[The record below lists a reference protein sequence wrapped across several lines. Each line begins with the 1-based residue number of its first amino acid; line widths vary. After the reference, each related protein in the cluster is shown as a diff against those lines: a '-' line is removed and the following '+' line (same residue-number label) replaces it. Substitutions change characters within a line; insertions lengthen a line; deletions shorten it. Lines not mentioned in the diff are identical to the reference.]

1 MYSNEHAA
9 RLVAL
14 TQKTNSIDLDIQK
27 LEADTQWYGA
37 FDCEQASGELAQR
50 KRITLDIKQR
60 LSQLTA
66 TIQST
71 SQVKAT
77 CEGVAG
83 GWLSSLWRSPEQKVA
98 QHQVAELNKR
108 LAILARSRSEAQA
121 ELASHEPGER
131 RLAADLRRYREFDP
145 LEARATITGLN
156 EERVHLQQLIEHTR
170 SASEKWEAMAGEVS
184 RQWQGQQRQLEQ
196 IDYDIA
202 KAQAFEWELS
212 NTTNRKE
219 KALIHQECER
229 FFENSKPAA
238 VLSGLG
244 NKRRKL
250 ERDVEKTQERLRG
263 IVRLMEKQ
271 IEKVIIDGN
280 NLCYLPSENGKGK
293 FIGLDALN
301 ALVPHLSQSYKMTLI
316 FDPGICARLSIND
329 AGLRALFPKATVMV
343 MPKDVKA
350 DEGILAAA
358 EFDPGAY
365 ILSNDRFSDYPEQPA
380 VRERRLLTHIIFPSS
395 VQIQQLQINIPY

>member
-9 RLVAL
+9 RLVVL
-14 TQKTNSIDLDIQK
+14 NQKTVSIDLDIQK
-27 LEADTQWYGA
+27 LTLDMKWYDA
-37 FDCEQASGELAQR
+37 FDCEQTSAQLAQR

-71 SQVKAT
+71 SQHKAT
-77 CEGVAG
+77 CQAVVG

-98 QHQVAELNKR
+98 QHQVAELDKR

-121 ELASHEPGER
+121 ELASHEPEEC

-145 LEARATITGLN
+145 LEARATVAGLN
-156 EERVHLQQLIEHTR
+156 EELLHLQRLIEHTR

-184 RQWQGQQRQLEQ
+184 RQWQNQQRQLEQ

-229 FFENSKPAA
+229 FFENSKPGA

-244 NKRRKL
+244 TKRRKL
-250 ERDVEKTQERLRG
+250 EREIEKTQERLKG

-293 FIGLDALN
+293 FIGLDALT
-301 ALVPHLSQSYKMTLI
+301 AVVPRLSQSYKMTLM

-329 AGLRALFPKATVMV
+329 SGLRALFPEATVMV

-358 EFDPGAY
+358 EFDQGAY

-380 VRERRLLTHIIFPSS
+380 VKERRLLTHIIHPHS